1 MQQAISITYHDRSAS
16 EIAREISECGTIGD
30 ILLCEKW
37 VEYLKLRG
45 KIPEDGMAR
54 IESVLRRT
62 KRFLQTKT
70 VAYQ

>member
-16 EIAREISECGTIGD
+16 EIAREISACETIRD
-30 ILLCEKW
+30 ILICEKW

-45 KIPEDGMAR
+45 KIPEEGMVRVEA
-54 IESVLRRT
+54 VLRRT
-62 KRFLQTKT
+62 KRYLQTKT